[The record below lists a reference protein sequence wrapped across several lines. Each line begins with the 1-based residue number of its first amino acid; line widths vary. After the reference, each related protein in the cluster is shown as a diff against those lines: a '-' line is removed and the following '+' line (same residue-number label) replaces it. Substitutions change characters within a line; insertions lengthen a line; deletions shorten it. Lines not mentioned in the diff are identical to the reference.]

1 MNTIDIRDMK
11 YLIRYTDKVS
21 GTEYYIGR
29 SGVYNDRHYF
39 KLLEYRKLYEQ
50 ILEYGF
56 DTLEET
62 KNAIMSN
69 KNNIEYHLTFLNKD
83 EEFKKRLKN
92 ESESL
97 LEIIPVTVDFNINI
111 KSNLATKLKVNIHED
126 DKYVIQVNGE
136 YYLNSAKY
144 FSKID
149 QKGIFLLFDTEQ
161 AAKSFITK
169 MVIKDSRAFEALS
182 GMTYNEF
189 LDKCIKIVKYE
200 DLINKEQK

>member
-21 GTEYYIGR
+21 GTDYYIGK
-29 SGVYNDRHYF
+29 SCISNDRHYF
-39 KLLEYRKLYEQ
+39 KLLKYRELYKQ
-50 ILEYGF
+50 VLDYGF

-83 EEFKKRLKN
+83 DEFKKRLKT

-97 LEIIPVTVDFNINI
+97 LEIIPVTVDFNVNI
-111 KSNLATKLKVNIHED
+111 KSNLATRLKVNIHED
-126 DKYVIQVNGE
+126 DKYVIQVNDE
-136 YYLNSAKY
+136 YYLNKAKY
-144 FSKID
+144 FSRID
-149 QKGIFLLFDTEQ
+149 QKGAFLLFNTEQ
-161 AAKSFITK
+161 EAKSFITK
-169 MVIKDSRAFEALS
+169 MVIKDSAAFEALS

-189 LDKCIKIVKYE
+189 LDKCIKIIKYE
-200 DLINKEQK
+200 NLDNKEK

>member
-1 MNTIDIRDMK
+1 MSTIDIRSTK

-21 GTEYYIGR
+21 GTDYYIGK
-29 SGVYNDRHYF
+29 SGIFNDRHYF
-39 KLLEYRKLYEQ
+39 KLLKYRKLYEQ

-62 KNAIMSN
+62 KNAILSN
-69 KNNIEYHLTFLNKD
+69 KNDIEFHLTFLNKD
-83 EEFKKRLKN
+83 DEFKKRLKT

-97 LEIIPVTVDFNINI
+97 LEIIPVTVNFNVNI
-111 KSNLATKLKVNIHED
+111 KSDLATELKVDIHED

-136 YYLNSAKY
+136 YYLNKAKY
-144 FSKID
+144 FSRID

-169 MVIKDSRAFEALS
+169 MVIKDSEAFEALS
-182 GMTYNEF
+182 GMTYKSF
-189 LDKCIKIVKYE
+189 LDKCIKIIKYKNL
-200 DLINKEQK
+200 DNKEK

>member
-1 MNTIDIRDMK
+1 MSIIDIRSTK

-21 GTEYYIGR
+21 GTDYYIGK
-29 SGVYNDRHYF
+29 SCISNDRHYF
-39 KLLEYRKLYEQ
+39 KLLEYRKLYKQ
-50 ILEYGF
+50 VLDYGF
-56 DTLEET
+56 NTLEET

-69 KNNIEYHLTFLNKD
+69 KNDIEYHLTFLNKD
-83 EEFKKRLKN
+83 DEFKKRLKT

-97 LEIIPVTVDFNINI
+97 FEIIPVTVNFNVNI
-111 KSNLATKLKVNIHED
+111 KSGLATELKVDIHED

-136 YYLNSAKY
+136 YYLNKAKY
-144 FSKID
+144 FSRID

-169 MVIKDSRAFEALS
+169 MAIKDSAAFEALS

-189 LDKCIKIVKYE
+189 LDKCIKIIKYKNL
-200 DLINKEQK
+200 DNKEK